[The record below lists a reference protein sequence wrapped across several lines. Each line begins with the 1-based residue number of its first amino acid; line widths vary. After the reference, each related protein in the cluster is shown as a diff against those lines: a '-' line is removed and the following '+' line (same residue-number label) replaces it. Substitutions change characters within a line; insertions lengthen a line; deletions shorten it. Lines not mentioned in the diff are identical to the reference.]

1 MDTVF
6 VERIKLVAFSILMVV
21 ALVRCGPYEM
31 RTYSIPSQSTIPVWL
46 SIPQGVARTDVLVE
60 VRYDRWL
67 TSRTATF
74 LMRNARTGIVFES
87 VTGKMRGMTP
97 QGGPDPD
104 IGAPYYEVVT
114 VGDQSEVLEHHG
126 KNDAIFVSR
135 DPAIRKWFGLQ

>member
-6 VERIKLVAFSILMVV
+6 GDRIKLVALSILMVV
-21 ALVRCGPYEM
+21 ALVGCGPYEM

-46 SIPQGVARTDVLVE
+46 SIPQGMARTDVLVE

-97 QGGPDPD
+97 RGGPDPD
-104 IGAPYYEVVT
+104 IRAPYYEVVT

-126 KNDAIFVSR
+126 MNDTIFVSR
-135 DPAIRKWFGLQ
+135 DPAIRKWFGLR